1 MPSIEQWFST
11 CSQFSV
17 NERDPLVAL
26 YQDMISRYQATNRSY
41 HNEQHLDECFA
52 CFKDVRA
59 ESQHPAEIEMAIWF
73 HDAIYDSKR
82 KDNEELSA
90 EWALRE
96 TIRFGVSRESAERIH
111 SLILDTKHQFTPV
124 TQDAEILVDVDLAIL
139 GSEPGRFDQYEK
151 QVREEYSWVPGFVFR
166 RKRRQL
172 LEDML
177 GRQSI
182 YATALFRERYEQRA
196 RDNIRR
202 SLDRL

>member
-1 MPSIEQWFST
+1 MPVIEQWFLT
-11 CSQFSV
+11 WAQFSV
-17 NERDPLVAL
+17 EKSDLLMDL
-26 YQDMISRYQATNRSY
+26 YRELISSCQASHRSY

-59 ESQHPAEIEMAIWF
+59 ESRHPAEIEMAIWF
-73 HDAIYDSKR
+73 HDAIYDSRR

-90 EWALRE
+90 DWAQRE
-96 TIRFGVSRESAERIH
+96 TLRFGVSRESAERIH
-111 SLILDTKHQFTPV
+111 SLILATKHQSAPV
-124 TQDAEILVDVDLAIL
+124 TQDSKILVDVDLAIL

-151 QVREEYSWVPGFVFR
+151 QVREEYSWVPGFLFR

-172 LEDML
+172 LEELL

-182 YATALFRERYEQRA
+182 YSTALFRERYEQRA
-196 RDNIRR
+196 RDNLRR